1 MKMSLMK
8 IVTHK
13 HLMLGQGYYGIHG
26 LIWFKKFIE
35 MNQPNVQ
42 FDLIWDI
49 KLELNPFY
57 PQKKI

>member
-1 MKMSLMK
+1 MK

-57 PQKKI
+57 PKKKI